1 MKRRASIRI
10 YLNWLRFLAGWAVV
24 MVASASLAAWPDVP
38 PVFRWQPQPGPAAL
52 PPGQTIPVLPDLT
65 PTIPQEPDPKKPKPE
80 KLTPQS
86 RLSLVRYIHGEFARA
101 VVPVPSVK
109 KGYRIKVKGPA
120 DEQTMRMA
128 AQGGSAAN
136 PGDTVQI
143 TRMEFRDKEI
153 LLDINGGSKK
163 RRSWRDRIQISAGGN
178 IPTVRTTQTNADAPS
193 GSARGGA
200 TLILDF
206 GGPVPEMTA
215 DEFKQILLPYL
226 DFAKQRSAAVQWV
239 ETLPPEYQAAI
250 KEKRA
255 LVGMDREMVVAALGR
270 PEQRVRERDADG
282 NETEDWIY
290 GHPPA
295 KTIFVKF
302 MGDKVVAVREFPR

>member
-1 MKRRASIRI
+1 MKRRASIAI
-10 YLNWLRFLAGWAVV
+10 WAVV
-24 MVASASLAAWPDVP
+24 MALLSPAAWADIP
-38 PVFRWQPQPGPAAL
+38 PLFRWQPRPAPATL

-65 PTIPQEPDPKKPKPE
+65 PTTPQGTDATKPKAG
-80 KLTPQS
+80 KLTPES

-109 KGYRIKVKGPA
+109 KGYRINVNAPA

-143 TRMEFRDKEI
+143 TRIEFRDKEVI
-153 LLDINGGSKK
+153 LDLNGGSKK
-163 RRSWRDRIQISAGGN
+163 RKSWRERIQISAGGTM
-178 IPTVRTTQTNADAPS
+178 PTVRTTQTNPDVPAGS
-193 GSARGGA
+193 GRGGA

-206 GGPVPEMTA
+206 GGPVPEMSA
-215 DEFKQILLPYL
+215 DDFKRLLLPYL
-226 DFAKQRSAAVQWV
+226 DFAKQRSASVLWI
-239 ETLPPEYQAAI
+239 ETLPPEYQVAI

-255 LVGMDREMVVAALGR
+255 MVGMDREMVTAALGR
-270 PEQRVRERDADG
+270 PEQKVRERDAEG
-282 NETEDWIY
+282 YETEDWIY
-290 GHPPA
+290 GHPPG

-302 MGDKVVAVREFPR
+302 IGDKVVAIREYPR